1 MATKVAGVDN
11 VPHVVG
17 TGENRVLLVLP
28 DVYSS
33 FGASIGVVKVT
44 GDPPAGVP
52 STTVGRAVAD
62 GLIRKIKISYIGSVA
77 GVPRRKTATLVV
89 AGDKAM
95 QARATLIGSTYNSL
109 KIKTAYYP
117 TRIQLG

>member
-1 MATKVAGVDN
+1 MPTRVAGVEN
-11 VPHVVG
+11 TPHVVG
-17 TGENRVLLVLP
+17 TGDNRVLLVLP

-33 FGASIGVVKVT
+33 VGAALGVVKLV

-62 GLIRKIKISYIGSVA
+62 GLIRKIRISYIGSN
-77 GVPRRKTATLVV
+77 GKRKVSSLIV

-95 QARATLIGSTYNSL
+95 QARASLIGSTYQSH
-109 KIKTAYYP
+109 KILTAYYP

>member
-1 MATKVAGVDN
+1 MATRVSGVEN

-28 DVYSS
+28 DIYSS
-33 FGASIGVVKVT
+33 FGAAIGVVKLV

-52 STTVGRAVAD
+52 STTVGRAVAE
-62 GLIRKIKISYIGSVA
+62 GLVRRIKISYIGA
-77 GVPRRKTATLVV
+77 NTKRKTSTLVV
-89 AGDKAM
+89 ASEKGM
-95 QARATLIGSTYNSL
+95 QARATLIGGTYNSF

-117 TRIQLG
+117 TRIRLG

>member
-1 MATKVAGVDN
+1 MASRVNGVEN

-17 TGENRVLLVLP
+17 TGDNRVLLVLP

-33 FGASIGVVKVT
+33 IGSAIGVVKLV
-44 GDPPAGVP
+44 GDPPAGIP
-52 STTVGRAVAD
+52 STTVGRAVAE
-62 GLIRKIKISYIGSVA
+62 GLVRKIKISYIGA
-77 GVPRRKTATLVV
+77 NTKRKTATLIV
-89 AGDKAM
+89 AGDKGM
-95 QARATLIGSTYNSL
+95 QARASLVGATYNSF

>member
-1 MATKVAGVDN
+1 MATRVAGVEN
-11 VPHVVG
+11 VPHIVG
-17 TGENRVLLVLP
+17 TGDNRIMLVLP
-28 DVYSS
+28 DVYTSV
-33 FGASIGVVKVT
+33 GTALGVVKLV

-62 GLIRKIKISYIGSVA
+62 GLIRKIKVSYIGSNTK
-77 GVPRRKTATLVV
+77 RKTATLIV

-95 QARATLIGSTYNSL
+95 QARASLIGSTYNSF

-117 TRIQLG
+117 THIELG

>member
-1 MATKVAGVDN
+1 MATRVAGVEN

-28 DVYSS
+28 DVYSTV
-33 FGASIGVVKVT
+33 GASLGVTKLV

-62 GLIRKIKISYIGSVA
+62 GLIRKIKVSYIGA
-77 GVPRRKTATLVV
+77 NTKRKTATLIV

-95 QARATLIGSTYNSL
+95 QARASL
-109 KIKTAYYP
+109 VGATFNNFKIKTAYYP
-117 TRIQLG
+117 TTIQLG

>member
-1 MATKVAGVDN
+1 MATRLAGVEN

-28 DVYSS
+28 DVYSTV
-33 FGASIGVVKVT
+33 GTALGVVKLA

-52 STTVGRAVAD
+52 STTVGRAVAE
-62 GLIRKIKISYIGSVA
+62 GLVRKIKVSYIGA
-77 GVPRRKTATLVV
+77 NGKRKTSELIV

-95 QARATLIGSTYNSL
+95 QARAALVGATFRNF

>member
-1 MATKVAGVDN
+1 MASRVAGVEN

-33 FGASIGVVKVT
+33 LGAALGIVKLA

-62 GLIRKIKISYIGSVA
+62 GLIRKIKVSYIGA
-77 GVPRRKTATLVV
+77 NTKRKTATLIV

-95 QARATLIGSTYNSL
+95 QARASLIGSTYNNF

-117 TRIQLG
+117 TKIQLG

>member
-1 MATKVAGVDN
+1 MATKVTGVDN

-17 TGENRVLLVLP
+17 TGTNKILLVLP
-28 DVYSS
+28 DVYTSV
-33 FGASIGVVKVT
+33 GAAIGVVKLV

-52 STTVGRAVAD
+52 SSTVGRAVAE
-62 GLIRKIKISYIGSVA
+62 GLVRKIKISYMGSVA
-77 GVPRRKTATLVV
+77 GVPKRKTATLVV
-89 AGDKAM
+89 AADKAM
-95 QARATLIGSTYNSL
+95 QARASLIGATYNSL

>member
-1 MATKVAGVDN
+1 MSTRVAGVEN

-28 DVYSS
+28 DVY
-33 FGASIGVVKVT
+33 ASIGAAIGVTKIT

-52 STTVGRAVAD
+52 STTVGRAIAE
-62 GLIRKIKISYIGSVA
+62 GLVRKIKVSYIGA
-77 GVPRRKTATLVV
+77 NTKRKTATLIV

-95 QARATLIGSTYNSL
+95 QARASLVGDTYRTF

>member
-1 MATKVAGVDN
+1 MASRVAGVEN

-17 TGENRVLLVLP
+17 TGDNRVLLVLP
-28 DVYSS
+28 DVYSTVGS
-33 FGASIGVVKVT
+33 ALGVVKLV

-62 GLIRKIKISYIGSVA
+62 GLIRKIKASYIGSN
-77 GVPRRKTATLVV
+77 GKRKVTTLVV

-95 QARATLIGSTYNSL
+95 QARASLIGSTYQGF

-117 TRIQLG
+117 TKIQLG